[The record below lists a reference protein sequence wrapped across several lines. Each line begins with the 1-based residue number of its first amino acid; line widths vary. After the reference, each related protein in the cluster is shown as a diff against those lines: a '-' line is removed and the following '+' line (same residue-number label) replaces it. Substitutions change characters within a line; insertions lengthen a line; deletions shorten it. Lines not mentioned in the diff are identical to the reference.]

1 MGQFRLLICF
11 FFLLLTSCG
20 EDDPTI
26 GQRGTPDGS
35 GAADKLFE
43 MAEPTATGIEFINE
57 ITNDFSFNYTTY
69 AYIFNGAG
77 VGVIDFDKDG
87 FPDLFFVSN
96 QGANKLY
103 RNKGDWTFEDVSN
116 SAGIEAPGGFTSGV
130 SIADINAD
138 GFSDIYLSRTGIDN
152 SPEGR
157 AGRQNLLFIN
167 QKDGTFTEQAAAYGL
182 NSDRPAIQATFFD
195 YDGDGDLDC
204 YQLNAPLDF
213 ASVNSIRATQNPDG
227 SLSRVKG
234 PKADFESDQL
244 FRNDGGK
251 FTDVSLASGINNRSY
266 GLSAAIHDFNEDG
279 RPDIYIA
286 NDYIEPDNLYINQGD
301 GTFRDEAFKYFRH
314 TSHSSMGTDIADVN
328 NDGLAD
334 VVTLD
339 MLADDPVRFKSLEN
353 GMRADRYNTL
363 TRIGYGHQFMRNQLQ
378 INNGKGYG
386 FSDLGELTGIAA
398 TDWSW
403 APLLA
408 DFDNDRNVDLFV
420 SNGFRYDVGDLDFM
434 AFTSDSLDA
443 AGGVNPK
450 RFATYKDYLE
460 LIPSEPLSNYM
471 YRNNGEL
478 DFSEVASQ
486 WQLDEASF
494 SNSAVYA
501 DLDQDGD
508 LDLIVG
514 NLEQA
519 PFVYKNQGVETGQAG
534 NWLEVL
540 AEGPV
545 DNPTGIGLKIIA
557 KVAGSPLVRE
567 LYPIRGFMGSV
578 EPILHFGLGN
588 TDLVDQLEISW
599 PDGKTQLLTN
609 VKGNQRL
616 TVKYGDAA
624 QKAVAGAAAGAKYFS
639 YPADQ
644 RGVKFLHEENA
655 FDDFN
660 RQFLQPRMLSREGP
674 ALTAGDINDD
684 GLQDLFFGGALG
696 KPAAFF
702 TQQTN
707 GSFQPMANPF
717 PDNHASFED
726 VAALFFDADG
736 DGDEDL
742 FVASGG
748 NALVGQSP
756 YYQDRLYLNVNGQ
769 LQFSPKS
776 IPSLTTSTGSVVSVD
791 YDADGDLD
799 LVVGGRTVPGRYPES
814 PRSYLLENNGG
825 AFSDVTATAFP
836 DLMKAGM
843 LTAIATGDLDG
854 DGSSEIVIAGEWM
867 PVTVYSNQDG
877 VFRPTA
883 NTPAQSSGSWH
894 SLLIKDLDGDGQ
906 AEIIAG
912 NEGLNSRFKPTP
924 DRPVILYAGDF
935 DNNGAID
942 PVVAMMDESGRMVPL
957 ATKAQMIK
965 QLPGLRKK
973 FLRARAYARADVN
986 ELFGADVIA
995 NTEQYRLETMTTSV
1009 FHLVSGKWQR
1019 EALPV
1024 AAQFSPTQAIQAA
1037 DFNEDGLMDLL
1048 LVGNDYGTQVETGR
1062 MDAGNGTLLLNDGR
1076 GGWLSP
1082 ANIDHGFWAS
1092 LDARNLLA
1100 VALADGK
1107 TAWVIANNNGPAAL
1121 YLQE

>member
-1 MGQFRLLICF
+1 M
-11 FFLLLTSCG
+11 
-20 EDDPTI
+20 I
-26 GQRGTPDGS
+26 GQGTSSVDS

-43 MAEPTATGIEFINE
+43 LTEPSATGIEFVNE
-57 ITNDFSFNYTTY
+57 ITNDFSLNYTTY

-77 VGVIDFDKDG
+77 VGVIDFDQDG
-87 FPDLFFVSN
+87 LPDLFFVSN

-103 RNKGDWTFEDVSN
+103 RNKGDWTFEDVSS
-116 SAGIEAPGGFTSGV
+116 SAGIEAPGGFTNGV
-130 SIADINAD
+130 SIVDVNAD
-138 GFSDIYLSRTGIDN
+138 GHPDIYLSRTGIDN

-157 AGRQNLLFIN
+157 TGRQNLLFIN

-213 ASVNSIRATQNPDG
+213 AAVNAIRATQNPDG
-227 SLSRVKG
+227 SLSRVMG

-251 FTDVSLASGINNRSY
+251 FTDVSLTAGINNRSF

-279 RPDIYIA
+279 WPDIYVA

-301 GTFRDEAFKYFRH
+301 GTFRDEAFSYFRH

-339 MLADDPVRFKSLEN
+339 MLAEDPVRLKSLEN

-363 TRIGYGHQFMRNQLQ
+363 ARIGYGHQFMRNQLQ
-378 INNGKGYG
+378 LNNGKGFG
-386 FSDLGELTGIAA
+386 FSDIGELTGIAA

-420 SNGFRYDVGDLDFM
+420 SNGFRYDVGDLDFIS
-434 AFTSDSLDA
+434 FTTDSLEA
-443 AGGVNPK
+443 TGGINPK
-450 RFATYKDYLE
+450 RFKTYKEYLE
-460 LIPSEPLSNYM
+460 FIPSEALPNYM

-478 DFSEVASQ
+478 DFSEVTTQ

-494 SNSAVYA
+494 SSSAVYA

-514 NLEQA
+514 NHERP
-519 PFVYKNQGVETGQAG
+519 PFVYRNQGVETGQTGA
-534 NWLEVL
+534 WLEVV
-540 AEGPV
+540 AEGPA
-545 DNPTGIGLKIIA
+545 DNPAGIGLSVRA
-557 KVAGSPLVRE
+557 MVAGQQLVRE
-567 LYPIRGFMGSV
+567 LYPVRGFLGAV

-588 TDLVDQLEISW
+588 TNLVDRLEVRW
-599 PDGKTQLLTN
+599 PDGKTQVLNKLS
-609 VKGNQRL
+609 GNQRL
-616 TVKYGDAA
+616 TIKYSDAGKEA
-624 QKAVAGAAAGAKYFS
+624 LVGAAAGAKYFS
-639 YPADQ
+639 YPANQ
-644 RGVKFLHEENA
+644 RGLKFQHEENA

-660 RQFLQPRMLSREGP
+660 RQFLQQRMLSREGP
-674 ALTAGDINDD
+674 ALAAGDINGD
-684 GLQDLFFGGALG
+684 GLEDLFFGGALS

-702 TQQTN
+702 TQRSN
-707 GSFQPMANPF
+707 GTFQEMTNPF
-717 PDNHASFED
+717 PANHANLED

-742 FVASGG
+742 YVASGG
-748 NALVGQSP
+748 NAPPHQSA
-756 YYQDRLYLNVNGQ
+756 YYLDRLYLNVDGQ
-769 LQFSPKS
+769 LEYSQKS
-776 IPSLTTSTGSVVSVD
+776 LPALLSSTGSVAAVD

-799 LVVGGRTVPGRYPES
+799 LIVGGRTVPGRYPES

-825 AFSDVTATAFP
+825 AFTDVTATAFP
-836 DLMKAGM
+836 DLMNVGM
-843 LTAIATGDLDG
+843 VTAIAAEDLDG
-854 DGSSEIVIAGEWM
+854 DGRAEIVLAGEWM
-867 PVTVYSNQDG
+867 PVTIYSSQDG
-877 VFRPTA
+877 VFRPSA
-883 NTPAQSSGSWH
+883 NTPTQSSGSWH

-935 DNNGAID
+935 DDNGAID
-942 PVVAMMDESGRMVPL
+942 PVVTMMDKSGRMVPL

-973 FLRARAYARADVN
+973 FLRARAYARADIN

-995 NTEQYRLETMTTSV
+995 NTPQYRLETMATSV
-1009 FHLVSGKWQR
+1009 FRLVDGKWQR

-1024 AAQFSPTQAIQAA
+1024 AAQFSPTQAVQSA

-1062 MDAGNGTLLLNDGR
+1062 MDAGNGALLLNDGQ
-1076 GGWLSP
+1076 GGWRSP

-1092 LDARNLLA
+1092 LDARNLLS
-1100 VALADGK
+1100 VELADGK

>member
-1 MGQFRLLICF
+1 MSHFRVLACF
-11 FFLLLTSCG
+11 LFLLLTSCG
-20 EDDPTI
+20 QDDPMT
-26 GQRGTPDGS
+26 GKGKTAGDAR
-35 GAADKLFE
+35 AADKLFE
-43 MAEPTATGIEFINE
+43 LTDPSATGIEFVNE

-77 VGVIDFDKDG
+77 VGVIDFDQDG
-87 FPDLFFVSN
+87 LPDLFFVSN

-103 RNKGDWTFEDVSN
+103 RNQGDWTFEDVSS
-116 SAGIEAPGGFTSGV
+116 SAGIEAPGGFTNGV
-130 SIADINAD
+130 SIVDINAD
-138 GFSDIYLSRTGIDN
+138 GYPDVYLSRTGIDN

-157 AGRQNLLFIN
+157 AGRRNLLFIN
-167 QKDGTFTEQAAAYGL
+167 QKNGTFTEKAEAYGL

-213 ASVNSIRATQNPDG
+213 ASVNTIRATQNPDG
-227 SLSRVKG
+227 SLSRVMG
-234 PKADFESDQL
+234 PKEDFESDQL

-251 FTDVSLASGINNRSY
+251 FTDVSLAAGINNRSF
-266 GLSAAIHDFNEDG
+266 GLSAAIHDFNADG
-279 RPDIYIA
+279 RPDIYVA

-301 GTFRDEAFKYFRH
+301 GTFRDEASSYFRH

-334 VVTLD
+334 VLTLD
-339 MLADDPVRFKSLEN
+339 MLAEDPVRQKSLEN

-378 INNGKGYG
+378 LNNGKGYG
-386 FSDLGELTGIAA
+386 FSDVGELTGIAA

-408 DFDNDRNVDLFV
+408 DFDNDQNVDLFV
-420 SNGFRYDVGDLDFM
+420 SNGFRYDVGDLDFIS
-434 AFTSDSLDA
+434 FTTDSLEA
-443 AGGVNPK
+443 TGGINPK
-450 RFATYKDYLE
+450 RFKTYKEYLE
-460 LIPSEPLSNYM
+460 LIPSKPLPNYM
-471 YRNNGEL
+471 YRNNGDL
-478 DFSEVASQ
+478 DFSEVTTK

-494 SNSAVYA
+494 SSSAVYA

-514 NLEQA
+514 NHERP
-519 PFVYKNQGVETGQAG
+519 PFVYRNQGVETAQSG

-540 AEGPV
+540 AEGPA
-545 DNPTGIGLKIIA
+545 DNPAGIGLSVRV
-557 KVAGSPLVRE
+557 VAAGHQLVRE
-567 LYPIRGFMGSV
+567 LYPVRGFLGAV

-588 TDLVDQLEISW
+588 ADVVDRLEVRW
-599 PDGKTQLLTN
+599 PDGKTQVLN
-609 VKGNQRL
+609 KVPGNQRL
-616 TVKYGDAA
+616 TIKYSDAGRQA
-624 QKAVAGAAAGAKYFS
+624 LAGADAGAKYFS

-644 RGVKFLHEENA
+644 RGLKFLHEENA

-674 ALTAGDINDD
+674 ALAAGDINGD
-684 GLQDLFFGGALG
+684 GLEDLFFGGALG

-702 TQQTN
+702 TQRSN
-707 GSFQPMANPF
+707 GAFQEMTNPF
-717 PDNHASFED
+717 PAKHANLED

-742 FVASGG
+742 YVASGG
-748 NALVGQSP
+748 NAPPDQSA
-756 YYQDRLYLNVNGQ
+756 YYLDRLYLNVNGQ
-769 LQFSPKS
+769 LEYSQKS
-776 IPSLTTSTGSVVSVD
+776 LPALLSSTGSVAAID

-814 PRSYLLENNGG
+814 PQSYLLENNGG
-825 AFSDVTATAFP
+825 TFTDVTATAFP
-836 DLMKAGM
+836 DLTNAGM
-843 LTAIATGDLDG
+843 VTAIATGDLDG
-854 DGSSEIVIAGEWM
+854 DDRAEIVIAGEWM
-867 PVTVYSNQDG
+867 PVTVYSSQDG
-877 VFRPTA
+877 VFRPAA
-883 NTPAQSSGSWH
+883 NTPRQSSGSWH

-906 AEIIAG
+906 AEIVAG
-912 NEGLNSRFKPTP
+912 NEGLNSRFKPTA

-935 DNNGAID
+935 DDNGAID
-942 PVVAMMDESGRMVPL
+942 PIVTMMDKTGRMVPL

-995 NTEQYRLETMTTSV
+995 KTPQYRLETMATSV
-1009 FHLVSGKWQR
+1009 FQLVDGKWLR

-1024 AAQFSPTQAIQAA
+1024 AAQFSPAQAIQSA
-1037 DFNEDGLMDLL
+1037 DFNKDGLMDLL

-1062 MDAGNGTLLLNDGR
+1062 MDAGNGTLLLNDGQ

-1092 LDARNLLA
+1092 LDARNLLP
-1100 VALADGK
+1100 VQLADGK

>member
-20 EDDPTI
+20 EDDPAI
-26 GQRGTPDGS
+26 AQRGTPDDS

-43 MAEPTATGIEFINE
+43 LADPTATGIEFINE

-77 VGVIDFDKDG
+77 VGVIDYDQDG

-103 RNKGDWTFEDVSN
+103 RNQGDWTFEDVS
-116 SAGIEAPGGFTSGV
+116 SAAGIEAPGGFTNGV
-130 SIADINAD
+130 SIADVNAD
-138 GFSDIYLSRTGIDN
+138 GLPDIYLSRTGIDN

-157 AGRQNLLFIN
+157 KGRRNLLFIN
-167 QKDGTFTEQAAAYGL
+167 QGDGVFTEQSAAFGL
-182 NSDRPAIQATFFD
+182 DSDRPAIQATFFD

-213 ASVNSIRATQNPDG
+213 AGVNSIRATQNPDG
-227 SLSRVKG
+227 SLSRVMG
-234 PKADFESDQL
+234 PKEEYESDQL
-244 FRNDGGK
+244 FRNDGGT
-251 FTDVSLASGINNRSY
+251 FTDVSLAAGITNRSF
-266 GLSAAIHDFNEDG
+266 GLSTAIHDFNEDG
-279 RPDIYIA
+279 LPDIYVA
-286 NDYIEPDNLYINQGD
+286 NDYIDPDNLYINQGD
-301 GTFRDEAFKYFRH
+301 GTFRDEAFQYFRH
-314 TSHSSMGTDIADVN
+314 TSHSSMGSDVADVN

-334 VVTLD
+334 IITLD
-339 MLADDPVRFKSLEN
+339 MLAKDPVRLKSLEN

-386 FSDLGELTGIAA
+386 FSDVGELTGIAA

-408 DFDNDRNVDLFV
+408 DFDNDRNVDLFI
-420 SNGFRYDVGDLDFM
+420 SNGFRYDVGDLDFIS
-434 AFTSDSLDA
+434 FTTDSLEA
-443 AGGVNPK
+443 AGGVTRE
-450 RFATYKDYLE
+450 RFPNYEDYLQ
-460 LIPSEPLSNYM
+460 LIPSKALPNFM
-471 YRNNGEL
+471 YRNNGGL
-478 DFSEVASQ
+478 DFSEVTTK

-494 SNSAVYA
+494 SSSAVYA

-514 NLEQA
+514 NLEQP
-519 PFVYKNQGVETGQAG
+519 PFVYHNQSEERSETGH
-534 NWLEVL
+534 WLEVL
-540 AEGPV
+540 AEGGAK
-545 DNPTGIGLKIIA
+545 NPAGIGLQVTA
-557 KVAGSPLVRE
+557 LVAGEKVVRE
-567 LYPIRGFMGSV
+567 LYPVRGFLGSV

-588 TDLVDQLEISW
+588 ADKVDRLEVRW

-609 VKGNQRL
+609 VKTNQRL
-616 TVKYGDAA
+616 SVKYNDAGN
-624 QKAVAGAAAGAKYFS
+624 QPEVGATAGAKYFA

-644 RGVKFLHEENA
+644 RGLRFAHQENA

-660 RQFLQPRMLSREGP
+660 RQFLQQRMLSREGP
-674 ALTAGDINDD
+674 ALAASDINGD

-696 KPAAFF
+696 QPATFF
-702 TQQTN
+702 TQRSN
-707 GSFQPMANPF
+707 GTFQPLANPF
-717 PDNHASFED
+717 PANHANLED

-742 FVASGG
+742 YVASGG
-748 NALVGQSP
+748 NAPPDQSP
-756 YYQDRLYLNVNGQ
+756 YYQDRLYLNVDGQ
-769 LQFSPKS
+769 LEFSAKGLPA
-776 IPSLTTSTGSVVSVD
+776 LVTSTGSVAAID

-825 AFSDVTATAFP
+825 TFTDVTATAFP
-836 DLMKAGM
+836 DLMTAGM
-843 LTAIATGDLDG
+843 VTAIATGDLDG
-854 DGSSEIVIAGEWM
+854 DGRVEVVVAGEWM
-867 PVTVYSNQDG
+867 PVTIYSSQDG
-877 VFRPTA
+877 VFRPSA
-883 NTPAQSSGSWH
+883 NTPLQSSGSWH
-894 SLLIKDLDGDGQ
+894 SLLIKDLNGDGQ
-906 AEIIAG
+906 PEIIAG

-924 DRPVILYAGDF
+924 DQPVILYAGDF
-935 DNNGAID
+935 DDNGAID
-942 PVVAMMDESGRMVPL
+942 PIVTIMDKAGRMVPV

-973 FLRARAYARADVN
+973 FQRTRAYARADVN
-986 ELFGADVIA
+986 ELFGADVMA
-995 NTEQYRLETMTTSV
+995 NTQQYRLETMASSV

-1019 EALPV
+1019 ETLPM
-1024 AAQFSPTQAIQAA
+1024 AAQFSPTQAIQSA

-1062 MDAGNGTLLLNDGR
+1062 MDAGNGTLLLNDGQ

-1092 LDARNLLA
+1092 LDARNLLS
-1100 VALADGK
+1100 VKLADGK